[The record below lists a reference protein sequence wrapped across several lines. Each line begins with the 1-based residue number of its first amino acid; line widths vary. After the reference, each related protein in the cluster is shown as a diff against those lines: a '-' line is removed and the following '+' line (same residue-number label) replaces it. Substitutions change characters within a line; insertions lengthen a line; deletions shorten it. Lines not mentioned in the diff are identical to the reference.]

1 MSERIVLAGGSG
13 FVGRYLEARYRER
26 GADVMLVGRKA
37 ELTWEDSDGL
47 ARAVD
52 GSTLVVNL
60 AGRSVDCRYNA
71 ANRAEILESRVRTTR
86 ALSTAIARAATPPPL
101 WVNSSTATIYRH
113 AMDRPMT
120 ESTGEL
126 GEGFSVSIARAWE
139 DALFAEELP
148 NTRRVALRMAIVL
161 GNGSVLERLVQLA
174 RWGLG
179 GPQWDTP
186 WFPSRRRRA
195 VGTEHTFGAPW
206 GRQKFSWVDVEDVHE
221 IIGFLAEHPEL
232 DGPVNA
238 SSPHPSDNR
247 TLMRTL
253 RAALGIPVG
262 IPAPR
267 PVLEVG
273 AALLGTETELILKSR
288 WVVPEKLLD
297 AGYRFR
303 HPNLDESIRANLPAI
318 TGKPVASGR

>member
-1 MSERIVLAGGSG
+1 MTERIVLAGGSG

-26 GADVMLVGRKA
+26 GADVTLIGRRS
-37 ELTWEDSDGL
+37 EVTWDQPDAI

-52 GSTLVVNL
+52 GASLLVNL
-60 AGRSVDCRYNA
+60 AGRSVDSRYDA
-71 ANRAEILESRVRTTR
+71 AHRAEILESRVATTE
-86 ALSTAIARAATPPPL
+86 ALAAAVAQAASPPPL

-126 GEGFSVSIARAWE
+126 GEGFSVAIAKAWE
-139 DALFAEELP
+139 EALFERELP
-148 NTRRVALRMAIVL
+148 ATRRVALRMAIVL

-174 RWGLG
+174 KWGLG

-186 WFPSRRRRA
+186 WFPSRARRA
-195 VGTEHTFGAPW
+195 VGTQHEYGAPW
-206 GRQKFSWVDVEDVHE
+206 GRQKFSWIDVEDVHE
-221 IIGFLAEHPEL
+221 IIEFLGTHPEL
-232 DGPVNA
+232 DGAVNA

-253 RAALGIPVG
+253 RRALRIPFGV
-262 IPAPR
+262 PVPR
-267 PVLEVG
+267 PALEIG
-273 AALLGTETELILKSR
+273 AAILGTETELILKSR
-288 WVVPEKLLD
+288 WVVPERLLD

-303 HPNLDESIRANLPAI
+303 HPDLEESIRTNLPAI
-318 TGKPVASGR
+318 TGKTVASRR

>member
-1 MSERIVLAGGSG
+1 MAERIVLAGGSG

-26 GADVMLVGRKA
+26 GAEVTLVGRRS
-37 ELTWEDSDGL
+37 EITWDEPDAL
-47 ARAVD
+47 ARALD
-52 GSTLVVNL
+52 GASLLVNL

-71 ANRAEILESRVRTTR
+71 ANRAEILESRVATTQ
-86 ALSTAIARAATPPPL
+86 ALGTAIARAAAPPAL

-126 GEGFSVSIARAWE
+126 GEGFSVSIAKAWE
-139 DALFAEELP
+139 EALFERELP
-148 NTRRVALRMAIVL
+148 ATRRVALRMAIVL

-174 RWGLG
+174 KWGLG

-186 WFPSRRRRA
+186 WFRSGQRTG
-195 VGTEHTFGAPW
+195 VGTQHEYGAPW

-221 IIGFLAEHPEL
+221 IIEFLIGHPEL
-232 DGPVNA
+232 DGAVNA

-247 TLMRTL
+247 ALMRTL
-253 RAALGIPVG
+253 RGALGIPFGV
-262 IPAPR
+262 PAPR
-267 PVLEVG
+267 PALEVG

-288 WVVPEKLLD
+288 WVVPERLLD

-303 HPNLDESIRANLPAI
+303 HPDLDESIRTNLPAI
-318 TGKPVASGR
+318 TGKPVASRR